1 MIIVYV
7 DDMNLI
13 RTLEELSKTVEY
25 LNEEFDVKDLGKIK
39 FCLGLELEY
48 KQNKILFHQSS
59 YIEKIVKRFNMDKAH
74 PLSTH
79 MVIRSL

>member
-1 MIIVYV
+1 MFIEKSKTKFAMIIVYV

-39 FCLGLELEY
+39 FCLGLELET
-48 KQNKILFHQSS
+48 KENGILVHQSA
-59 YIEKIVKRFNMDKAH
+59 YTKRMF
-74 PLSTH
+74 
-79 MVIRSL
+79 